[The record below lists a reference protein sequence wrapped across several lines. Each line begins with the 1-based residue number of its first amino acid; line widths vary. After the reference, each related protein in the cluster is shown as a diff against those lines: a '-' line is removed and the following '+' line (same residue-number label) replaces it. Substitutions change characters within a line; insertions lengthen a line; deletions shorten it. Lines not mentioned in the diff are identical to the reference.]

1 MTETATINQDP
12 QRLRALERAN
22 QVRLARA
29 NLKRRVAEGN
39 LPAASIILDSP
50 WEASSWSVGELL
62 MSQRRWGSTRCQ
74 KFLRSLEISETKQIG
89 TLTERQR
96 KALATHLDA
105 RTRDV
110 CSPRVM
116 EFVAAG

>member
-1 MTETATINQDP
+1 MTETVTMSQDP

-29 NLKRRVAEGN
+29 DLKRKIADGEV
-39 LPAASIILDSP
+39 PAASIILDSP
-50 WEASSWSVGELL
+50 WEARSWSVGDLL

-96 KALATHLDA
+96 NVLVDRLDA
-105 RTRDV
+105 RGHRACTTRA
-110 CSPRVM
+110 M
-116 EFVAAG
+116 ELAGAA

>member
-1 MTETATINQDP
+1 MTETATTTQDP

-29 NLKRRVAEGN
+29 DLKRRIAAGKV
-39 LPAASIILDSP
+39 PAASIIMDSP
-50 WEASSWSVGELL
+50 WEASSWSVGDLL

-74 KFLRSLEISETKQIG
+74 KFLRSLDIAETKQIG

-96 KALATHLDA
+96 VALAAHLDA

-110 CSPRVM
+110 CAPRGTQLVG
-116 EFVAAG
+116 AA